1 MSNTSIQLKKSG
13 ATGNTPES
21 TDLSYGEVA
30 LNYADGK
37 LYYKNAIDDISFITN
52 QDSFATVSVNGSL
65 ILATSPTDILTL
77 NAGNNISLIG
87 NTTTKTITISATGTG
102 AGVIDT
108 FARDTANAA
117 FLEANAAYLEAN
129 SAYTLAQ
136 NAFNKANTFNTGSGG
151 LTIIDLGYVYEAVN
165 LVILDFGLIT

>member
-13 ATGNTPES
+13 VTGNTPES

-37 LYYKNAIDDISFITN
+37 LYYKNALDDISYITN

-65 ILATSPTDILTL
+65 ILATSSTDILTL
-77 NAGNNISLIG
+77 TAGNNISLIG
-87 NTTTKTITISATGTG
+87 NTSTKTITISATGT
-102 AGVIDT
+102 GVIDT

-117 FLEANAAYLEAN
+117 FLEAN
-129 SAYTLAQ
+129 SAYILAQ
-136 NAFNKANTFNTGSGG
+136 GAYNQANTGGGGGGGFPIVDLGFVYESVYSYDMLDLGG
-151 LTIIDLGYVYEAVN
+151 LI
-165 LVILDFGLIT
+165 

>member
-13 ATGNTPES
+13 VTGNTPES

-87 NTTTKTITISATGTG
+87 NTTTKTITISATGTD
-102 AGVIDT
+102 AIDT

-136 NAFNKANTFNTGSGG
+136 NAFNKANTLNTGSGG

-165 LVILDFGLIT
+165 LVILDFGVIT